1 MMKWGIVTSLGLVFV
16 FCLIAYFAFFGIAD
30 APTSQTS
37 PSTLAVVSLPADLP
51 KLYTPT
57 NPDEDASVP
66 YVQAFRLYL
75 KHRDAFNLIPE
86 SPPPKELSKLL
97 IDKMIEAMNAGKVPE
112 SFLDKQ
118 FPYSLIEQPKYED
131 ALYMVPYVLLWE
143 ANNRLIDDD
152 KPRAF
157 EATRAA
163 FALVDRAYRHN
174 RRYEVREIALPLM
187 NECGNTI
194 YELSG
199 GEGELYKKMMKYQK
213 PIQDALNHWQSK
225 MEVVS
230 NIKPHVGDLINL
242 ARNDKDLTFRI
253 RAVQWLAVAKFRP
266 GGRGNVRAIAQAIA
280 DAKADPNPMIRDA
293 ATMAEQFTIQEY
305 RKIK

>member
-37 PSTLAVVSLPADLP
+37 PSSLAAVSLPADLP

-118 FPYSLIEQPKYED
+118 VRPSRYWASRFPGSSL
-131 ALYMVPYVLLWE
+131 V
-143 ANNRLIDDD
+143 
-152 KPRAF
+152 
-157 EATRAA
+157 
-163 FALVDRAYRHN
+163 
-174 RRYEVREIALPLM
+174 
-187 NECGNTI
+187 
-194 YELSG
+194 
-199 GEGELYKKMMKYQK
+199 
-213 PIQDALNHWQSK
+213 
-225 MEVVS
+225 
-230 NIKPHVGDLINL
+230 
-242 ARNDKDLTFRI
+242 ARNRCS
-253 RAVQWLAVAKFRP
+253 RACSSCFS
-266 GGRGNVRAIAQAIA
+266 
-280 DAKADPNPMIRDA
+280 
-293 ATMAEQFTIQEY
+293 
-305 RKIK
+305 